1 MIRREPRVC
10 LLIFPRRQ
18 KRKGRLKA
26 YPTIDS
32 ERSMSPSGGQDP
44 WHIHGICLALP
55 CLELT
60 PSAGSR
66 WSRCLRPPRT
76 RPAPD
81 SSSTAAARQSQQL
94 SRPDTAAGRLSLGGF
109 QRDRIAA
116 ASAATN
122 LGSTLSTKAK
132 GGAHSQSASRSAGR
146 AALAHLCSST
156 PCRWMGPKPVPIP
169 GAAQRSPA
177 RAFPYPQFRDKNRR
191 DIGKSQ
197 PKWTASKMEAA
208 WFATAAGAAA
218 GGAAAAVEAGCC
230 QACGTCTRTR
240 VRPHAHTPHV
250 RLSHSHEMLVP
261 PPRRRRPEN

>member
-1 MIRREPRVC
+1 M
-10 LLIFPRRQ
+10 
-18 KRKGRLKA
+18 A
-26 YPTIDS
+26 S
-32 ERSMSPSGGQDP
+32 
-44 WHIHGICLALP
+44 ALP
-55 CLELT
+55 CLV
-60 PSAGSR
+60 
-66 WSRCLRPPRT
+66 
-76 RPAPD
+76 
-81 SSSTAAARQSQQL
+81 SSSRRRPGPGGLAACDRHARAPRPTAAARQPHG
-94 SRPDTAAGRLSLGGF
+94 SRSSSADPTRLLLGGF
-109 QRDRIAA
+109 HWAAFSEIASQPPA
-116 ASAATN
+116 RQPTWEAHS
-122 LGSTLSTKAK
+122 

-240 VRPHAHTPHV
+240 VHPHAHTPHV

-261 PPRRRRPEN
+261 PPRRRPDN